1 MRHHTLKIGLVA
13 ATAALAVVTAAC
25 STPLSVG
32 GTATPQT
39 STVSGDGKL
48 PSGAP
53 HVANPL
59 DTTRAQ
65 AAPCSVLTPAQ
76 ISSLGIV
83 ATGKPDNP
91 VSGPACNWN
100 DTSTTPSAMSI
111 GNGFVTAS
119 KGGLSS
125 LYVQAESL
133 KKNGGYFEPIDP
145 VQGYPAVLYS
155 QLDDRQGKTTAACGL
170 AVGVS
175 DALQFTVG
183 INITI
188 TPQQSDPCAIAKKV
202 ADMVMTNLRAGS

>member
-1 MRHHTLKIGLVA
+1 MIGLATA
-13 ATAALAVVTAAC
+13 AAALAVVATAC
-25 STPLSVG
+25 STP
-32 GTATPQT
+32 
-39 STVSGDGKL
+39 TVSGTPTPQSGSTQADGKL

-83 ATGKPDNP
+83 ATGKPSNP
-91 VSGPACNWN
+91 ATGPDCDWA
-100 DTSTTPSAMSI
+100 DTSKTPSLMSI
-111 GNGFVTAS
+111 NNGFVTAS
-119 KGGLSS
+119 SGGLSS
-125 LYVQAESL
+125 LYVQADSL

-145 VQGYPAVLYS
+145 VQGYPAALYS

-175 DALQFTVG
+175 DKLQFTVG
-183 INITI
+183 INITV
-188 TPQQSDPCAIAKKV
+188 TPQQTDPCAIAKKV
-202 ADMVMTNLRAGS
+202 ADMVMTNLKAGS